1 MENYTAIVP
10 SLNPDLKLLNT
21 VKSLIAEGFS
31 DIVVINDGSSEE
43 YEDTFSL
50 IEGMD
55 GCTLLRHEKNM
66 GKGRA
71 LKTALAHLLERGE
84 TEGVVTLDGDG
95 QHLAK
100 DVAAVVRLSAQNP
113 DALVL
118 GSRDFLSEHSDMP
131 LKSRFGNRTTSLV
144 LKLSTGIDLRDTQ
157 TGLRAISAKHI
168 KDLLSIAGERYE
180 YEMNMLLELHS
191 AGIPFIEKEI
201 ETVYEDQ
208 NKGSHFHVFRDSLL
222 IYGFIFKF
230 ILSSLISFLVDI
242 AAFYLLH
249 RFVFIFLNGAAQ
261 ILASTLSA
269 RLVSSF
275 FNFNLNRKHVFKK
288 EKNYKQSLLRY
299 FILAALILLLSAGC
313 VSILALLFKAEKS
326 FARTLIKTVVDTVLF
341 IMSYRVQRNWVF
353 KEEKEK

>member
-1 MENYTAIVP
+1 
-10 SLNPDLKLLNT
+10 
-21 VKSLIAEGFS
+21 
-31 DIVVINDGSSEE
+31 
-43 YEDTFSL
+43 
-50 IEGMD
+50 
-55 GCTLLRHEKNM
+55 
-66 GKGRA
+66 
-71 LKTALAHLLERGE
+71 
-84 TEGVVTLDGDG
+84 
-95 QHLAK
+95 
-100 DVAAVVRLSAQNP
+100 
-113 DALVL
+113 
-118 GSRDFLSEHSDMP
+118 MP

-275 FNFNLNRKHVFKK
+275 NFNLNRKHVFRKRK
-288 EKNYKQSLLRY
+288 L
-299 FILAALILLLSAGC
+299 
-313 VSILALLFKAEKS
+313 
-326 FARTLIKTVVDTVLF
+326 
-341 IMSYRVQRNWVF
+341 
-353 KEEKEK
+353 